1 MGVRGRSGCPESQGC
16 DIQMNR
22 ERRVGKWLLQILNN
36 KACPILSDSYLL
48 VSLPEDVLAAIQS
61 KSNKEQIENQQG
73 MKEKRGRT

>member
-1 MGVRGRSGCPESQGC
+1 
-16 DIQMNR
+16 MNR